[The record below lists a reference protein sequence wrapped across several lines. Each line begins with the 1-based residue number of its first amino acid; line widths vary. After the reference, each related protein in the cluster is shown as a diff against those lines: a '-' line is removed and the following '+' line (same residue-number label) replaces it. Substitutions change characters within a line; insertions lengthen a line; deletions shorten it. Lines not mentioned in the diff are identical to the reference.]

1 MVERGK
7 VGHSL
12 YRLLLF
18 RLLVLLIPLA
28 LATLFLAYRA
38 TLHYTNEAFDRSLA
52 RRVYAL
58 ADQVEVLGGKVL
70 LDLTG
75 AAHSILEFD
84 PTDIFYYRVV
94 GPNGEHLSGTQ
105 DLPIPDDLRKNTQAG
120 QLVFYDTELDSKK
133 VRIVS
138 YRLSLKGTSARG
150 NVMILAGETTAKR
163 RELADDVLLSVFLPM
178 IAIVG
183 LMVYA
188 VSLALS
194 MSLKPVNAIREA
206 IARRGSHDLEPI
218 EIQKLPAEIEPL
230 LEEMNRLMSD
240 LRTLHDSRQRF
251 LADSAHQLRT
261 PLASMR
267 AQTELA
273 LRGVQ
278 DQGSQVA
285 LNNLLASLDRQS
297 RLVNQLLTLSR
308 AENALADPVRNEIRL
323 EEVARNVTAEWVP
336 RALERK
342 IEIAFEA
349 PKSASNIRGSAHSIS
364 EALANLLDNALR
376 YCSEGDQVTVKV
388 YVQDGYVCLAVS
400 DTGKG
405 VPDEALQKLFN
416 RFYRVPGSQEEG
428 CGLGLAIVK
437 QVAMA
442 YEGEVGVINRP
453 EGGLEVSMC
462 FPQVAES
469 MK

>member
-1 MVERGK
+1 MAEMSK
-7 VGHSL
+7 SGHSL

-18 RLLVLLIPLA
+18 RLLVFLIPLA
-28 LATLFLAYRA
+28 LVTLFIAYKA
-38 TLHYTNEAFDRSLA
+38 TLHYTNEAFDRSLT
-52 RRVYAL
+52 RRAYAL

-84 PTDIFYYRVV
+84 PTDIFYYRVL
-94 GPNGEHLSGTQ
+94 GPNGEHLSGTK
-105 DLPIPDDLRKNTQAG
+105 DLPIPEHLKKTAKAG
-120 QLVFYDTELDSKK
+120 QIAFFDTKLDNKN
-133 VRIVS
+133 VRVVS
-138 YRLSLKGTSARG
+138 YTLSLKGTSARG
-150 NVMILAGETTAKR
+150 NVMILAGETIAKR
-163 RELADDVLLSVFLPM
+163 RDLADDVLLTVFIPM

-206 IARRGSHDLEPI
+206 IAHRGSHDLEPI
-218 EIQKLPAEIEPL
+218 EIQKLPTEIEPL

-273 LRGVQ
+273 LRGVH
-278 DQGSQVA
+278 DPESIET
-285 LNNLLASLDRQS
+285 LNRLLASVDRQS

-308 AENALADPVRNEIRL
+308 AENALADPAKNEISL
-323 EEVARNVTAEWVP
+323 DEVARTVTAEWVP
-336 RALERK
+336 HALDRK
-342 IEIAFEA
+342 IEIAFESPEKPVRVFA
-349 PKSASNIRGSAHSIS
+349 NMHSIS
-364 EALANLLDNALR
+364 EALANLLDNALK
-376 YCSEGDQVTVKV
+376 YCRENDQVTVKV
-388 YVQDGYVCLAVS
+388 YEKDGQACLAVS
-400 DTGKG
+400 DNGPG
-405 VPDEALQKLFN
+405 VPEEELDKLFN
-416 RFYRVPGSQEEG
+416 RFYRVPGSQAEG
-428 CGLGLAIVK
+428 CGLGLSIVQ
-437 QVAMA
+437 QVAMTYDGKA
-442 YEGEVGVINRP
+442 QAINKP

-462 FPQVAES
+462 FEKIA
-469 MK
+469 KDTK

>member
-183 LMVYA
+183 LMIYA

-308 AENALADPVRNEIRL
+308 AENALADPVRNEISL
-323 EEVARNVTAEWVP
+323 EELARNVTSEWVP

-349 PKSASNIRGSAHSIS
+349 PNNASRVLGNAHSIS